1 MALSTMRGGIVW
13 RKRREAR
20 AKSGKNE
27 RDRMRVCLGR
37 EMVCGAKDASKRSD
51 AGNED
56 AVT

>member
-1 MALSTMRGGIVW
+1 MW